1 MKTLTQPSAR
11 ADNAEIARIAKEAVQ
26 DARLSEAQG
35 KRIEAAIN
43 QAMSEAG
50 VGPAVAEVQPASA
63 PQAPP
68 PPGTIV
74 FTGDGSGDNVRV
86 SVKGGNVVLTQGTNS
101 TTIPLNDVV
110 PRGLVQMSWA
120 VAASVIAVF
129 IGWPIARAVARYLD
143 RRGRAVRADNVLEAQ
158 LQQRFDAMER
168 NIDTVAVEME
178 RLSEAQRFTSK
189 LLEQR
194 PAAVAVPIDVNR

>member
-1 MKTLTQPSAR
+1 MTAR
-11 ADNAEIARIAKEAVQ
+11 RQQSTADGIKAEIAQALRDADQAVSDADAARIA
-26 DARLSEAQG
+26 QG
-35 KRIEAAIN
+35 
-43 QAMSEAG
+43 G
-50 VGPAVAEVQPASA
+50 PASA
-63 PQAPP
+63 PQAPL

-74 FTGDGSGDNVRV
+74 FTGDGSGDNVRIN
-86 SVKGGNVVLTQGTNS
+86 VKGGNVVLTQGTNT

-143 RRGRAVRADNVLEAQ
+143 RRGRVVRADNALEAQ
-158 LQQRFDAMER
+158 LAQRFDAMER
-168 NIDTVAVEME
+168 NIDTVAVEIE

-194 PAAVAVPIDVNR
+194 PAAVAAPIDANR

>member
-1 MKTLTQPSAR
+1 MNNVQQQPASPGLKTEITQTIRDVQQATRDAAR
-11 ADNAEIARIAKEAVQ
+11 ADA
-26 DARLSEAQG
+26 DASRADADASRADADATRAQ
-35 KRIEAAIN
+35 A
-43 QAMSEAG
+43 
-50 VGPAVAEVQPASA
+50 QPL
-63 PQAPP
+63 

-74 FTGDGSGDNVRV
+74 FSGDGSGDRV
-86 SVKGGNVVLTQGTNS
+86 HVNVKGGNVVLTQGANT

-110 PRGLVQMSWA
+110 PKGMVQMSWA
-120 VAASVIAVF
+120 LAASVMVVF
-129 IGWPIARAVARYLD
+129 IGWPIARAVARYVD
-143 RRGRAVRADNVLEAQ
+143 RRGRAVRADNMLEAQ

-194 PAAVAVPIDVNR
+194 PAGAAVPVDASR

>member
-1 MKTLTQPSAR
+1 MNSVQQQPASPGLKTEITQTIRDVQQATRDAAR
-11 ADNAEIARIAKEAVQ
+11 ADA
-26 DARLSEAQG
+26 DASRADADATRAQ
-35 KRIEAAIN
+35 A
-43 QAMSEAG
+43 
-50 VGPAVAEVQPASA
+50 QPL
-63 PQAPP
+63 

-74 FTGDGSGDNVRV
+74 FSGDGSGDRV
-86 SVKGGNVVLTQGTNS
+86 HVNVKGGNVVLTQGANT

-110 PRGLVQMSWA
+110 PKGMVQMSWA
-120 VAASVIAVF
+120 LAASVMVVF
-129 IGWPIARAVARYLD
+129 IGWPIARAVARYVD
-143 RRGRAVRADNVLEAQ
+143 RRGRAVRADNMLEAQ

-194 PAAVAVPIDVNR
+194 PAGAAVPVDASR

>member
-1 MKTLTQPSAR
+1 MMQPQIPEPVS
-11 ADNAEIARIAKEAVQ
+11 NAPRTANPP
-26 DARLSEAQG
+26 
-35 KRIEAAIN
+35 AA
-43 QAMSEAG
+43 
-50 VGPAVAEVQPASA
+50 PL
-63 PQAPP
+63 

-74 FTGDGSGDNVRV
+74 FTGDGTGDNVRINV
-86 SVKGGNVVLTQGTNS
+86 TGGNIVLTQGTNT

-120 VAASVIAVF
+120 VAASVIALF

-143 RRGRAVRADNVLEAQ
+143 RRGRAVRADHALEAQ
-158 LQQRFDAMER
+158 LAQRFDAMER

-194 PAAVAVPIDVNR
+194 PAAVAVPVDMPR

>member
-1 MKTLTQPSAR
+1 MSSAQQQPASPGPQAEITRKIRDVQQATRDAAR
-11 ADNAEIARIAKEAVQ
+11 ADADASRADADASRADADATRAQAEP
-26 DARLSEAQG
+26 L
-35 KRIEAAIN
+35 
-43 QAMSEAG
+43 
-50 VGPAVAEVQPASA
+50 
-63 PQAPP
+63 

-74 FTGDGSGDNVRV
+74 FTGDGSGDRV
-86 SVKGGNVVLTQGTNS
+86 QVNVKGGNVVLTQGANT

-110 PRGLVQMSWA
+110 PTGMVQMSWA
-120 VAASVIAVF
+120 LAASVIAVF
-129 IGWPIARAVARYLD
+129 IGWPIARAVARYVD
-143 RRGRAVRADNVLEAQ
+143 RRGRAVRADNMLEVQ

-194 PAAVAVPIDVNR
+194 PAGAVVPSDASR

>member
-1 MKTLTQPSAR
+1 MQQIPDPVSNAAR
-11 ADNAEIARIAKEAVQ
+11 TAG
-26 DARLSEAQG
+26 LP
-35 KRIEAAIN
+35 AA
-43 QAMSEAG
+43 
-50 VGPAVAEVQPASA
+50 PL
-63 PQAPP
+63 

-74 FTGDGSGDNVRV
+74 FTGDGSGENVRIN
-86 SVKGGNVVLTQGTNS
+86 VKGGNVVGTNT

-143 RRGRAVRADNVLEAQ
+143 RRGRAVRADHGLEAQ
-158 LQQRFDAMER
+158 FQQRFDAMER
-168 NIDTVAVEME
+168 NIDTVAVELE

-194 PAAVAVPIDVNR
+194 PAAVAVPVDTNR

>member
-1 MKTLTQPSAR
+1 MMQQIPNPVSDASRT
-11 ADNAEIARIAKEAVQ
+11 AD
-26 DARLSEAQG
+26 
-35 KRIEAAIN
+35 
-43 QAMSEAG
+43 
-50 VGPAVAEVQPASA
+50 PP
-63 PQAPP
+63 APP
-68 PPGTIV
+68 LPPGTIV
-74 FTGDGSGDNVRV
+74 FTGDGSGQNVQIN
-86 SVKGGNVVLTQGTNS
+86 VKGGNIVLTQGTNT

-143 RRGRAVRADNVLEAQ
+143 RRGRAVRADNALEAQ
-158 LQQRFDAMER
+158 LAQRFDAMER

-194 PAAVAVPIDVNR
+194 PAAAAVPVDTNR

>member
-1 MKTLTQPSAR
+1 MTRQTQGQPDQALVRLPSGQLIVAP
-11 ADNAEIARIAKEAVQ
+11 
-26 DARLSEAQG
+26 DAPL
-35 KRIEAAIN
+35 
-43 QAMSEAG
+43 
-50 VGPAVAEVQPASA
+50 
-63 PQAPP
+63 

-74 FTGDGSGDNVRV
+74 FTGDGSGDNVRIN
-86 SVKGGNVVLTQGTNS
+86 VKGGNIVLTQGTNT

-143 RRGRAVRADNVLEAQ
+143 RRGRAVRADNALEAQ
-158 LQQRFDAMER
+158 LAQRFDAMER
-168 NIDTVAVEME
+168 NIDTVALEME

-194 PAAVAVPIDVNR
+194 PAAVAAPIDANR

>member
-1 MKTLTQPSAR
+1 MSSMMQQSVSDGIK
-11 ADNAEIARIAKEAVQ
+11 AEIAQAIRDANQAAQ
-26 DARLSEAQG
+26 DAQV
-35 KRIEAAIN
+35 AA
-43 QAMSEAG
+43 G
-50 VGPAVAEVQPASA
+50 QPAPASTA
-63 PQAPP
+63 PQAPL

-74 FTGDGSGDNVRV
+74 FTGDGSGENVRIN
-86 SVKGGNVVLTQGTNS
+86 VKGGNVVLTQGTNT

-129 IGWPIARAVARYLD
+129 IGWPIARAIARYLD
-143 RRGRAVRADNVLEAQ
+143 RRGRAVRADNALEAQ
-158 LQQRFDAMER
+158 LAQRFDAMER

-194 PAAVAVPIDVNR
+194 SGVPVDANR

>member
-1 MKTLTQPSAR
+1 MRRTMMQQGGNQVGQEIRT
-11 ADNAEIARIAKEAVQ
+11 ADAIQKEVEQ
-26 DARLSEAQG
+26 
-35 KRIEAAIN
+35 AIN
-43 QAMSEAG
+43 KALRDSR
-50 VGPAVAEVQPASA
+50 VAEGQPAIATEA
-63 PQAPP
+63 PQAPL

-74 FTGDGSGDNVRV
+74 FTGDGSGENVRIN
-86 SVKGGNVVLTQGTNS
+86 VKGGNVVLTQGTNT

-129 IGWPIARAVARYLD
+129 IGWPIARAIARYLD
-143 RRGRAVRADNVLEAQ
+143 RRGRAVRADNALEAQ
-158 LQQRFDAMER
+158 LAQRFDAMER

-194 PAAVAVPIDVNR
+194 SGVPVDANR